1 MKCLVKHFVL
11 TAILSLALV
20 LPGFGNGQWEL
31 YNEKNGITTFS
42 RTRTDSAYLE
52 SRSSAEIHAGIDRV
66 AAILADVPGFPQWM
80 YNCTESPLLE
90 QPKENIRILYYLQHA
105 PWPVSDRQAVIRAVT
120 RVDPEKQTQV
130 TDLQSIGDY
139 PYKSQKNRVWM
150 DDFSGQ
156 WRLEALDEKL
166 TRVTYTVYSEPG
178 GGLSASLANP
188 FITSV
193 TRDSL
198 KGLMAMTKG
207 EQNE

>member
-1 MKCLVKHFVL
+1 MKCFAKPFVL
-11 TAILSLALV
+11 SAILSLALV
-20 LPGFGNGQWEL
+20 LPCFGNGQWEL
-31 YNEKNGITTFS
+31 YNGRNGIKTYS
-42 RTRTDSAYLE
+42 RTRADSAYRE
-52 SRSSAEIHAGIDRV
+52 SKSSADIHAGIDRV

-120 RVDPEKQTQV
+120 RVDPEKQIQV
-130 TDLQSIGDY
+130 TDMQSLGDY
-139 PYKSQKNRVWM
+139 PYRGAKSRVWM

-156 WRLEALDEKL
+156 WRLEALDEQL

-198 KGLMAMTKG
+198 KGLMTMTKG
-207 EQNE
+207 DNDE

>member
-1 MKCLVKHFVL
+1 MKCLVKPFVL
-11 TAILSLALV
+11 TAILLLGIVQPSL
-20 LPGFGNGQWEL
+20 GSGQWEL
-31 YNEKNGITTFS
+31 DRDRNGIKTFY
-42 RTRTDSAYLE
+42 RTKAGSAYLE
-52 SRSSAEIHAGIDRV
+52 SKSSAVVHAGIDRV

-80 YNCTESPLLE
+80 YNCKASPLLE